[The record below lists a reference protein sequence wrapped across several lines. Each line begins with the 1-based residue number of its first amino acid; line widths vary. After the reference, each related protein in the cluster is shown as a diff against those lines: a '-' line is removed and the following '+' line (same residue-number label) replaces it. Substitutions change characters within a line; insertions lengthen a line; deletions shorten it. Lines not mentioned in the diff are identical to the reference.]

1 MLRAVPAGRRSGIRN
16 MERLAMTIVLILCLV
31 AAAIGSGLVAG
42 IFFAFSTFIM
52 TAFSR
57 IPAEQGIAAMNSIN
71 VTIVRSPFMALF
83 VPTAILCVVIAI
95 LAIVNWRG
103 GASGL
108 MLAGA
113 ALYVFASFVSTIVF
127 NVPMNDALAKVGG
140 NGPEA
145 TQFWAAYLKDWT
157 RWNHVR
163 TVASL
168 LASVAFVRALMLI

>member
-1 MLRAVPAGRRSGIRN
+1 MQ
-16 MERLAMTIVLILCLV
+16 IVLILSLV
-31 AAAIGSGLVAG
+31 AAALGSGLIAG

-83 VPTAILCVVIAI
+83 VPTAILCLVIAV
-95 LAIVNWRG
+95 LAVINWRG
-103 GASGL
+103 GVSAL

-113 ALYVFASFVSTIVF
+113 AFYVVASFLSTIIF
-127 NVPMNDALAKVGG
+127 NVPMNDALEKVSG

-145 TQFWAAYLKDWT
+145 VALWSTYLKDWT
-157 RWNHVR
+157 WWNHVR

-168 LASVAFVRALMLI
+168 LASVAFVRALMIV

>member
-1 MLRAVPAGRRSGIRN
+1 MQF
-16 MERLAMTIVLILCLV
+16 VLVICLV

-71 VTIVRSPFMALF
+71 ITIVRSPFMLLF
-83 VPTAILCVVIAI
+83 VPVAILCMAI
-95 LAIVNWRG
+95 SVLAFMNWRG
-103 GASGL
+103 GASAT

-113 ALYVFASFVSTIVF
+113 ALYLVASFLSTIVF
-127 NVPMNDALAKVGG
+127 NVPMNDALAKAGG

-145 TQFWAAYLKDWT
+145 VQLWTSYLRDWT
-157 RWNHVR
+157 WWNHVR
-163 TVASL
+163 TIASL
-168 LASVAFVRALMLI
+168 LASVAFVRALMLV

>member
-1 MLRAVPAGRRSGIRN
+1 MQ
-16 MERLAMTIVLILCLV
+16 IVLILSLV

-71 VTIVRSPFMALF
+71 VTIVRSPFMGLF
-83 VPTAILCVVIAI
+83 VPTAILCIVITV
-95 LAIVNWRG
+95 LALIDWRG
-103 GASGL
+103 GASTL

-113 ALYVFASFVSTIVF
+113 ALYLLASFLSTIIF
-127 NVPMNDALAKVGG
+127 NVPMNDALEKVSGS
-140 NGPEA
+140 GPQAVEL
-145 TQFWAAYLKDWT
+145 WAAYLRDWT
-157 RWNHVR
+157 WWNHVR

-168 LASVAFVRALMLI
+168 LASVAFIRALIIV

>member
-1 MLRAVPAGRRSGIRN
+1 MQI
-16 MERLAMTIVLILCLV
+16 ILILSLV

-71 VTIVRSPFMALF
+71 VTIVRSPFMCLF
-83 VPTAILCVVIAI
+83 VPTAILCLVIAV
-95 LAIVNWRG
+95 LALIDWRG
-103 GASGL
+103 GASFL

-113 ALYVFASFVSTIVF
+113 ALYVFASFVSTIIF
-127 NVPMNDALAKVGG
+127 NVPMNDALAKVAG

-145 TQFWAAYLKDWT
+145 VQLWTSYVRDWT
-157 RWNHVR
+157 WWNHVR
-163 TVASL
+163 TIASL
-168 LASVAFVRALMLI
+168 LASVAFVRALMIV

>member
-1 MLRAVPAGRRSGIRN
+1 MQF
-16 MERLAMTIVLILCLV
+16 VLILSLV

-83 VPTAILCVVIAI
+83 VPTAILCLVIAV
-95 LAIVNWRG
+95 LALMNWRG
-103 GASGL
+103 GASAL

-113 ALYVFASFVSTIVF
+113 ALYVFASFLSTIIF
-127 NVPMNDALAKVGG
+127 NVPMNDALEK
-140 NGPEA
+140 A
-145 TQFWAAYLKDWT
+145 TGSGAQAVELWTAYVRDWT
-157 RWNHVR
+157 WWNHVR

-168 LASVAFVRALMLI
+168 LASVAFVRALMIL

>member
-1 MLRAVPAGRRSGIRN
+1 MQI
-16 MERLAMTIVLILCLV
+16 ILIISLV

-83 VPTAILCVVIAI
+83 VPTAILCLVISV
-95 LAIVNWRG
+95 LAVINWRG
-103 GASGL
+103 GASAL

-113 ALYVFASFVSTIVF
+113 TLYLLAFVSTIVF
-127 NVPMNDALAKVGG
+127 NVPMNNALEKVSG
-140 NGPEA
+140 NGP
-145 TQFWAAYLKDWT
+145 QAAELWTTYLRDWT
-157 RWNHVR
+157 WWNHVR

-168 LASVAFVRALMLI
+168 LASVAFVRALMLV

>member
-1 MLRAVPAGRRSGIRN
+1 
-16 MERLAMTIVLILCLV
+16 MERLTMQIILILSLV

-71 VTIVRSPFMALF
+71 VTIVRSPFMGLF
-83 VPTAILCVVIAI
+83 VPTAILCLVIAV
-95 LAIVNWRG
+95 LALIDWRG
-103 GASGL
+103 GASFL

-127 NVPMNDALAKVGG
+127 NVPMNDALANVAG

-145 TQFWAAYLKDWT
+145 VQLWTSYVRDWT
-157 RWNHVR
+157 WWNHVR
-163 TVASL
+163 TIASL
-168 LASVAFVRALMLI
+168 LASVAFVRALMIV

>member
-1 MLRAVPAGRRSGIRN
+1 MQ
-16 MERLAMTIVLILCLV
+16 IVLILSLV
-31 AAAIGSGLVAG
+31 AAAIGSGLIAG

-83 VPTAILCVVIAI
+83 VPTAILCIVISV
-95 LAIVNWRG
+95 LALMNWRG
-103 GASGL
+103 GASAL

-113 ALYVFASFVSTIVF
+113 ALYVLASFLSTIIF

-140 NGPEA
+140 SGTEA
-145 TQFWAAYLKDWT
+145 AALWATYLKDWT
-157 RWNHVR
+157 WWNHVR
-163 TVASL
+163 TIASL
-168 LASVAFVRALMLI
+168 LASVAFGRALMMI

>member
-1 MLRAVPAGRRSGIRN
+1 
-16 MERLAMTIVLILCLV
+16 MTIVLILCLI

-57 IPAEQGIAAMNSIN
+57 IAGEQGIAAMNSIN

-95 LAIVNWRG
+95 LAILNWRG
-103 GASGL
+103 GTSVL

-113 ALYVFASFVSTIVF
+113 AFYLLASFVSTIVF
-127 NVPMNDALAKVGG
+127 NVPMNDALAKVSG
-140 NGPEA
+140 NGPDA
-145 TQFWAAYLKDWT
+145 TQLWATYLKDWT
-157 RWNHVR
+157 WWNHVR
-163 TVASL
+163 TIASL
-168 LASVAFVRALMLI
+168 LASVAFVRALMLV

>member
-1 MLRAVPAGRRSGIRN
+1 MQ
-16 MERLAMTIVLILCLV
+16 IVLILSLV
-31 AAAIGSGLVAG
+31 AAALGSGLVAG

-83 VPTAILCVVIAI
+83 VPTAILCLVITV
-95 LAIVNWRG
+95 LAVINWRG
-103 GASGL
+103 GASAL

-113 ALYVFASFVSTIVF
+113 ALYVVASFLSTIIF
-127 NVPMNDALAKVGG
+127 NVPMNDALEKVRGS
-140 NGPEA
+140 GPEA
-145 TQFWAAYLKDWT
+145 IALWSTYLKDWT
-157 RWNHVR
+157 WWNHVR

-168 LASVAFVRALMLI
+168 LASVAFVRALMIV

>member
-1 MLRAVPAGRRSGIRN
+1 
-16 MERLAMTIVLILCLV
+16 MERLTMQITLIISLV

-83 VPTAILCVVIAI
+83 VPTAILCLVISV
-95 LAIVNWRG
+95 LALINWRG

-113 ALYVFASFVSTIVF
+113 ALYLLASFVSTIVF
-127 NVPMNDALAKVGG
+127 NVPMNNALEKVSG
-140 NGPEA
+140 NGP
-145 TQFWAAYLKDWT
+145 QAAELWTTYLRDWT
-157 RWNHVR
+157 WWNHVR

-168 LASVAFVRALMLI
+168 LASVAFVRALMLV

>member
-1 MLRAVPAGRRSGIRN
+1 
-16 MERLAMTIVLILCLV
+16 
-31 AAAIGSGLVAG
+31 
-42 IFFAFSTFIM
+42 
-52 TAFSR
+52 
-57 IPAEQGIAAMNSIN
+57 
-71 VTIVRSPFMALF
+71 MALF